1 MEKAGTF
8 LSTDGMVPL
17 DDSGRSFHLPVNPK
31 GTLVGYARVSTDMQ
45 AEEGIS
51 MKVQDTQIR
60 DYAHTKGREIKT
72 ICYDFALSA
81 KDDNRP
87 GLTFARQ
94 ALAKGDVF
102 LVTNLSR
109 LSRNTKDAITIKEE
123 LQDRR
128 VSLVILDLNIDTTD
142 AIGSAMFEIY
152 STMVSLERKQI
163 GNKVSSAMKTHAA
176 SGHMNPRPPYGYRWV
191 AKREALEPVEEEQ
204 AVIQFIRDLKT
215 REPEMSCR
223 AIARAL
229 NEHPEFP
236 RRGLKEWSVVPVQNI
251 MERHEIPFDSHRKK
265 KGGTLWRPPAR
276 PDGDIERSLESTLDD

>member
-1 MEKAGTF
+1 MDKTEFTK
-8 LSTDGMVPL
+8 SMIPL
-17 DDSGRSFHLPVNPK
+17 DDTEQSYHLPLNPK
-31 GTLVGYARVSTDMQ
+31 GTLVGYARVSTDIQ

-51 MKVQDTQIR
+51 MQVQNTQIR
-60 DYAHTKGREIKT
+60 EYALAKGRELKT
-72 ICYDFALSA
+72 ICYDFARSG
-81 KDDNRP
+81 KDDQRP
-87 GLTFARQ
+87 GLAYARQ
-94 ALAKGDVF
+94 VLSRGDVF

-176 SGHMNPRPPYGYRWV
+176 SGNMNPRPPYGYKWV
-191 AKREALEPVEEEQ
+191 AKKQALEPVDEEQ
-204 AVIQFIRDLKT
+204 AVIGFIRELKE

-223 AIARAL
+223 AVARAL

-251 MERHEIPFDSHRKK
+251 MERHGIEYEKRVERKK
-265 KGGTLWRPPAR
+265 EGTTWRPKAE
-276 PDGDIERSLESTLDD
+276 GEGTA

>member
-1 MEKAGTF
+1 MALTTE
-8 LSTDGMVPL
+8 GMVPL
-17 DDSGRSFHLPVNPK
+17 DDTKQSYHLPINPK
-31 GTLVGYARVSTDMQ
+31 GTLVGYARVSTDIQ

-60 DYAHTKGREIKT
+60 EYAASKGREIKT
-72 ICYDFALSA
+72 ICYDFARSG
-81 KDDNRP
+81 KDDHRP
-87 GLTFARQ
+87 GLTYARQ
-94 ALAKGDVF
+94 VLSRGDVF

-176 SGHMNPRPPYGYRWV
+176 SGNMNPRPPYGYRWV
-191 AKREALEPVEEEQ
+191 AKKQALEVVEEEQ
-204 AVIQFIRDLKT
+204 AVIGFIRELKE

-223 AIARAL
+223 AVARAL

-236 RRGLKEWSVVPVQNI
+236 RRGLKEWSVVPVQHI
-251 MERHEIPFDSHRKK
+251 MERHGIPYNRRVERVKE
-265 KGGTLWRPPAR
+265 GTTWRPRAEGR
-276 PDGDIERSLESTLDD
+276 ID

>member
-1 MEKAGTF
+1 MDKTEFTK
-8 LSTDGMVPL
+8 SMIPL
-17 DDSGRSFHLPVNPK
+17 DDTEQSYHLPLNPK
-31 GTLVGYARVSTDMQ
+31 GTLVGYARVSTDIQ

-51 MKVQDTQIR
+51 MQVQNTQIR
-60 DYAHTKGREIKT
+60 EYALAKGRELKT
-72 ICYDFALSA
+72 ICYDFARSG
-81 KDDNRP
+81 KDDQRP
-87 GLTFARQ
+87 GLAYARQ
-94 ALAKGDVF
+94 VLAKGDVF

-176 SGHMNPRPPYGYRWV
+176 SGNMNPRPQYGYKWV
-191 AKREALEPVEEEQ
+191 AKKQALEPVDEEQ
-204 AVIQFIRDLKT
+204 AVIGFIRELKK

-223 AIARAL
+223 AVARTL

-251 MERHEIPFDSHRKK
+251 MERHGIEYEKRVERKK
-265 KGGTLWRPPAR
+265 EGTTWRPKAE
-276 PDGDIERSLESTLDD
+276 GEGTA

>member
-1 MEKAGTF
+1 METT
-8 LSTDGMVPL
+8 LSTDGMISL

-45 AEEGIS
+45 AQEGIS
-51 MKVQDTQIR
+51 MPVQDKQIR
-60 DYAHTKGREIKT
+60 DYAQTKGREIKT
-72 ICYDFALSA
+72 ICYDFARSG

-94 ALAKGDVF
+94 ILAKGDVF

-176 SGHMNPRPPYGYRWV
+176 SGNMNPRPPYGYRWV
-191 AKREALEPVEEEQ
+191 AKKQALEPVEEEQ
-204 AVIQFIRDLKT
+204 EVIRFIRELK
-215 REPEMSCR
+215 EKDPEMSCR
-223 AIARAL
+223 AVARAL

-251 MERHEIPFDSHRKK
+251 MERHGIPYDRRVERKRE
-265 KGGTLWRPPAR
+265 GTTWRPKAENAGSSV
-276 PDGDIERSLESTLDD
+276 DL